1 MSSSSA
7 TRIAIVGAARTAV
20 TGFGGSLSSLQAPEL
35 GALAAREALR
45 RAGVRGEDVDEF
57 IGGNVL
63 GAGLGQAPARQAAL
77 AAGVREGGVC
87 TTLNKMCASGM
98 KAVSLGAQ
106 SLVLNGDTTKVV
118 LAGGFESMSNAPF
131 LLPKAR
137 FGMKMGHGKVMDS
150 MIVDGLWDAYGG
162 GHMGE
167 CAELTAEKF
176 DLSKA
181 AQDAYAVQSYH
192 RSIAAAR
199 KGLLAKEIF
208 PVEVKAGRGKV
219 KVVDEDD
226 EPGRFESEAVV
237 EKIKPAFKRDGG
249 TITAANASTI
259 SDGAAFMVL
268 MTEAEA
274 EKRGLKPMAF
284 ILSSAD
290 AEQAPVEFTT
300 APSLAV
306 PIALR
311 RAGMA
316 MEDVGVWEINEAFAC
331 VALANQS
338 ILNIENEKLN
348 VHGGAISIG
357 HPIGASGARIMMS
370 LMTAMEA
377 TGERFGAAAICNGGG
392 GASAVVLERA

>member
-1 MSSSSA
+1 MSAAS
-7 TRIAIVGAARTAV
+7 RVAIVGAARTAV
-20 TGFGGSLSSLQAPEL
+20 TGLGGALSALPAPEL
-35 GALAAREALR
+35 GAIAAREALR
-45 RAGVRGEDVDEF
+45 RAGVPGAEVDEF

-77 AAGVREGGVC
+77 AAGAGERTVC

-106 SLVLNGDTTKVV
+106 SLALQADTTKVV
-118 LAGGFESMSNAPF
+118 VAGGFESMSNAPY
-131 LLPKAR
+131 LAPAAR
-137 FGMKMGHGKVMDS
+137 FGHKMGHGKLMDA

-167 CAELTAEKF
+167 CAELTAERF
-176 DLSKA
+176 RLSKA
-181 AQDAYAVQSYH
+181 AQDAYAVRSYR
-192 RSIAAAR
+192 RSVAAAEG
-199 KGLLAKEIF
+199 GLLAREIV
-208 PVEVKAGRGKV
+208 PVEVRAGRGKTR
-219 KVVDEDD
+219 VVDEDD
-226 EPGRFESEAVV
+226 EPGRFGGEEAV
-237 EKIKPAFKRDGG
+237 EGARPAFKRDGG
-249 TITAANASTI
+249 TISAANASTI

-268 MTEAEA
+268 MTEEEA
-274 EKRGLKPMAF
+274 ERRGVRPMAF
-284 ILSSAD
+284 LRSSAD
-290 AEQAPVEFTT
+290 AEQAPVDFTT

-311 RAGMA
+311 RAGLA
-316 MEDVGVWEINEAFAC
+316 AADVGVWEINEAFAC

-338 ILNIENEKLN
+338 ILGIPDDRLN

-357 HPIGASGARIMMS
+357 HPIGASGARIVMS